1 MPIVKEGEMSQRK
14 GLGRLTLAA
23 ALAVVISGC
32 ASLQTGYHEMS
43 FTGGV
48 KNFAL
53 SPDTYAV
60 YAEGNA
66 LTPYKLVEKY
76 LLYHAAEVTLDRGYD
91 NFTVVELGGRKQPV
105 PAGNGVRYGLT
116 AIIKLT
122 KGVTPSGS
130 SSYDASSVKQR
141 LRATVGASEG

>member
-1 MPIVKEGEMSQRK
+1 MLQSTRLA
-14 GLGRLTLAA
+14 GLVLAA
-23 ALAVVISGC
+23 VLVAMVSGC
-32 ASLQTGYHEMS
+32 ASLGTGYHEMS

-48 KNFAL
+48 KDFSL

-66 LTPYKLVEKY
+66 LTDYKLVQKY
-76 LLYHAAEVTLDRGYD
+76 LLYHAAEVTLNQGYD
-91 NFTVVELGGRKQPV
+91 NFTVLELGGRKQAV

-122 KGVTPSGS
+122 KGVTPSGAA
-130 SSYDASSVKQR
+130 SYDASSVKQK
-141 LRATVGASEG
+141 LRAAVGVSEG